1 MRASKDYSVPQTI
14 FSKLGESKYA
24 DLISSRSTAILTIF
38 FFFVFQACSATFIAT
53 MHNIYPV
60 EILSLSLRAKGM
72 GFYSLIQSAAGTV
85 QQYGI
90 AVGFEKIGYKLWVV
104 YIIYNSIQ
112 LGLSYF
118 CFPETS
124 ALSLEEIDSVFET
137 PGVKPVKMS
146 LDIKKAQ
153 KEHDRLEAEVALH
166 GTPVV

>member
-1 MRASKDYSVPQTI
+1 
-14 FSKLGESKYA
+14 
-24 DLISSRSTAILTIF
+24 
-38 FFFVFQACSATFIAT
+38 

-72 GFYSLIQSAAGTV
+72 GLYSLIQSAAGTV

-104 YIIYNSIQ
+104 YIIYNTIQ